1 MKTCKLI
8 SILILTVLLTA
19 CEKVLDVNIKEQDAV
34 LVIEGWL
41 TSKRE
46 THTVKLYYT
55 RPVTKDA
62 SAVMLSNALITLKD
76 NVGNSEI
83 LKEAKNGVYEIK
95 TMRGREGRTYT
106 LHIAFGGNTYQA
118 SSTLPR
124 LSMMPDTLEFKY
136 KQKQLLY
143 PHEGFYPFIMGQEL
157 AGLGD
162 FTQYKIYKNGRF
174 LNKATEINLFRDK
187 YVDGNQIG
195 NYELAI
201 DSPFVSGDHIKVEAW
216 SLTEAHYNMLSD
228 IRDQLNNNG
237 LFASP
242 LPNARSNIQKV
253 NPASAD
259 VTGFFGTSSV
269 KSVEAYV
276 P

>member
-19 CEKVLDVNIKEQDAV
+19 CEKVLDVDIKEQDAV

-46 THTVKLYYT
+46 THTVRLYYT

-124 LSMMPDTLEFKY
+124 LSMMPDTLEF
-136 KQKQLLY
+136 
-143 PHEGFYPFIMGQEL
+143 
-157 AGLGD
+157 
-162 FTQYKIYKNGRF
+162 
-174 LNKATEINLFRDK
+174 
-187 YVDGNQIG
+187 
-195 NYELAI
+195 
-201 DSPFVSGDHIKVEAW
+201 
-216 SLTEAHYNMLSD
+216 
-228 IRDQLNNNG
+228 
-237 LFASP
+237 
-242 LPNARSNIQKV
+242 
-253 NPASAD
+253 
-259 VTGFFGTSSV
+259 
-269 KSVEAYV
+269 
-276 P
+276 